1 VKLRE
6 SSSTAVRR
14 QSDSI
19 VNKVGNPEFKFQE
32 KENYTMTSK
41 EVDTPKKNYTFIILT
56 HY

>member
-32 KENYTMTSK
+32 KEKYTLTSK
-41 EVDTPKKNYTFIILT
+41 EVDIPKKSA
-56 HY
+56 